1 MTEKEKIWLAGLSV
15 GTLGLA
21 TLIILYRREI
31 KSGVLSGLSA
41 FKKSILEIANNE
53 WNEWNPDGKKIKEG
67 DSRTMDK
74 LRSYWREGAN
84 LNWSDQKMIDEAW
97 SSAFISWVM
106 NKGGAGNEFPRTAS
120 HSEYIRASVKN
131 RKENN
136 TNPFK
141 AYKTSEPES
150 KVQVGDLVC
159 YPRQSG
165 VNYDTTSAYKS
176 HCDLVTEIKEGEAT
190 SIGGNVSN
198 SVTKTIVPLTK
209 DGYIDKSRD
218 KKGYGGYFVVIKNK
232 K

>member
-1 MTEKEKIWLAGLSV
+1 MTKQEKIWAFGLGV
-15 GTLGLA
+15 GTLGLI
-21 TLIILYRREI
+21 TLAFIYRKQI
-31 KSGVLSGLSA
+31 KAGISK
-41 FKKSILEIANNE
+41 FKKSIVDIANEE
-53 WNEWNPDGKKIKEG
+53 WNAWNSGGRIKEG
-67 DSRTMDK
+67 DSRTMDR

-84 LNWSDQKMIDEAW
+84 VNWSDQKMIDEAW

-120 HSEYIRASVKN
+120 HSEYIRMSVKN

-136 TNPFK
+136 ENPFK
-141 AYKTSEPES
+141 GYKPSEEQA
-150 KVQVGDLVC
+150 KVKVGDLVC

-165 VNYDTTSAYKS
+165 VSYDSTSSYKS
-176 HCDLVTEIKEGEAT
+176 HCDLVTEVKENEAV

-209 DGYIDKSRD
+209 EGYIDKSKD
-218 KKGYGGYFVVIKNK
+218 KKSYGGYFVVIKNNK